1 MEGNEMR
8 DNYDF
13 SNAVKNPYTE
23 KLKQK
28 ISIRLD
34 QGTIEY
40 FKELADETGLK
51 YQQLINL
58 YLTDCAKSHK
68 KISINWD

>member
-1 MEGNEMR
+1 MR

-13 SNAVKNPYTE
+13 SNAVNNPYAE

-34 QGTIEY
+34 QGTVEY
-40 FKELADETGLK
+40 FKDLANETGLK

-68 KISINWD
+68 KISIDWK

>member
-1 MEGNEMR
+1 MR

-13 SNAVKNPYTE
+13 SNAVKNPYTD

-34 QGTIEY
+34 QGTIDY
-40 FKELADETGLK
+40 FKDLAEETGLK

-58 YLTDCAKSHK
+58 YLADCARSHK
-68 KISINWD
+68 KISISWE